1 MESYIDNS
9 ITKPTNIMHNITTL
23 SPIPITKITRN
34 DSGTDIL
41 WTEKEQRVA
50 VIIAVALIA
59 IITICVILIILRT
72 LRKKSSQETTG
83 LGGKGT
89 YSCITNANQCE
100 PKWNTQ
106 QQSMLENTSDRVRKN
121 TVTFSFLHRESRKQE
136 VV

>member
-1 MESYIDNS
+1 MNTAVSN
-9 ITKPTNIMHNITTL
+9 
-23 SPIPITKITRN
+23 
-34 DSGTDIL
+34 
-41 WTEKEQRVA
+41 EKEQRVA

-106 QQSMLENTSDRVRKN
+106 QQSMLENTSDRVRKVPTRN
-121 TVTFSFLHRESRKQE
+121 QENKKWYDSAAIPFMDEVSSSMDNLHTNQHKKQQI
-136 VV
+136 